1 MTFIRMLC
9 RHFKKSQ
16 RCIGVLQVLVYLML
30 ALHSPALV
38 ADRLTALNILHA
50 LMSNTKIVKEALNK
64 GKTKYII
71 YYVHLCIN

>member
-1 MTFIRMLC
+1 
-9 RHFKKSQ
+9 
-16 RCIGVLQVLVYLML
+16 ML

-64 GKTKYII
+64 GTIDYITLFFAMM
-71 YYVHLCIN
+71 Y